1 MEIFLTGASG
11 YIGLAVAQAFRR
23 AGHRVSGLARSSQA
37 AETLMRHEIAPVLG
51 ALEMPERYREAATR
65 ADVIVHAAVDYAAD
79 TASVDAQT
87 VRALLGAAVESRQPK
102 SLLYTSGA
110 WVYGDTGPAA
120 ADETHPLRPPR
131 AVAWRPEIEQLVLGA
146 ANVRGVV
153 LRPGVVYGGRG
164 GLTGMWFAGAAAGK
178 LSVVGDGANRWAL
191 VHVEDLADAYVRAA
205 EAGLA
210 GEVFNLADETTATVG
225 VLARAAA
232 TAAGYH
238 DAIGLTPPAA
248 AEAQLGPLAEA
259 LALDQ
264 RVSSERAHRVLGWR
278 PRRAGFV
285 ADAITYYAA
294 WRASGIGAGQG

>member
-11 YIGLAVAQAFRR
+11 YIGLVVARAFRR

-51 ALEMPERYREAATR
+51 SLEAPERYREAATR
-65 ADVIVHAAVDYAAD
+65 ADVIVHAAIDYATD
-79 TASVDAQT
+79 TASLDAQA
-87 VRALLGAAVESRQPK
+87 VQALLGAAVESQRPK
-102 SLLYTSGA
+102 RFLYTSGA

-131 AVAWRPEIEQLVLGA
+131 AVAWRPAVEQLVLEA

-164 GLTGMWFAGAAAGK
+164 GLTGMWFAGAAAGE
-178 LSVVGDGANRWAL
+178 LSVVGDGANRWAM
-191 VHVEDLADAYVRAA
+191 VHVEDLADAYVRVA
-205 EAGLA
+205 EAEVA
-210 GEVFNLADETTATVG
+210 GEVFSLADETAATVG
-225 VLARAAA
+225 ELARAAA

-238 DAIGLTPPAA
+238 GAIGLTPRAV

-264 RVSSERAHRVLGWR
+264 RLSSERARRVLGWR
-278 PRRAGFV
+278 PRHIGFI
-285 ADAITYYAA
+285 AEALTYYAA
-294 WRASGIGAGQG
+294 WRAGAGQG

>member
-23 AGHRVSGLARSSQA
+23 AGHQVSGLARSSQA
-37 AETLMRHEIAPVLG
+37 ADTLMRHEVAPVLG
-51 ALEMPERYREAATR
+51 ALETPERYREAASR

-79 TASVDAQT
+79 TGSLDAQT
-87 VRALLGAAVESRQPK
+87 VRALLGAAVESERPK

-131 AVAWRPEIEQLVLGA
+131 AVAWRPAVERLVLEA

-164 GLTGMWFAGAAAGK
+164 GLTGMWFAGAAAGE
-178 LSVVGDGANRWAL
+178 LRVVGDGANRWAM
-191 VHVEDLADAYVRAA
+191 VHAEDLAEAYVRAA

-210 GEVFNLADETTATVG
+210 GEVFNLADETTASVG
-225 VLARAAA
+225 ELARAAA

-238 DAIGLTPPAA
+238 GPIGLTAATA

-264 RVSSERAHRVLGWR
+264 RLSSERARRLLGWR
-278 PRRAGFV
+278 PRRSGFI
-285 ADAITYYAA
+285 AEALTYYAA
-294 WRASGIGAGQG
+294 WRAGQG